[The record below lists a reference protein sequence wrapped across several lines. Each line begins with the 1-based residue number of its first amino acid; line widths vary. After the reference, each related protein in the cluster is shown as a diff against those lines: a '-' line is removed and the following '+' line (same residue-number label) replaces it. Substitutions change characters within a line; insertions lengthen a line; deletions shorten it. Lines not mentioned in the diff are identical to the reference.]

1 MYAYSETTGQLAT
14 LSVREK
20 DEKPPEDVRTHS
32 CVEHPKLPS
41 VGHLLWC
48 MSSWCTSDTLVY
60 VSQARQSLSQ
70 RKCDSHTETSKS
82 STNTECTGSEVEIDS
97 DVSVQGSDM
106 RERSSED
113 DKSASVPTV
122 HSVGQKQ
129 LQRTIFIEQLKRK

>member
-1 MYAYSETTGQLAT
+1 M
-14 LSVREK
+14 REK
-20 DEKPPEDVRTHS
+20 DEKPPEDVRTHDTDS
-32 CVEHPKLPS
+32 CVEHPKLSS
-41 VGHLLWC
+41 VGHLLRC

-60 VSQARQSLSQ
+60 VGQARQSLSQ

-82 STNTECTGSEVEIDS
+82 STNTECTGSDVEIDS
-97 DVSVQGSDM
+97 DVSVQGTGM

-113 DKSASVPTV
+113 DKKSASVPTV